1 MTWEGVSVII
11 VVIGVNVISRDVVA
25 GITVLPMDG
34 EGLILFVMTV
44 VGPQDG
50 FLYEST
56 AV

>member
-11 VVIGVNVISRDVVA
+11 VVIGVNVISRDVVT

-34 EGLILFVMTV
+34 EGRIVFVMTV
-44 VGPQDG
+44 VGPEVV